1 MQSRKHVTAE
11 RIADQFGI
19 SIRTVYRDIKALGEQ
34 GIPISFEH
42 HKGYFI
48 VQGYFLPPV
57 SFNTEEANALLLMEH
72 LTAGF
77 ADRSILTHY
86 SNALNKVKAV
96 LKTSQKEKLE
106 ILGSNM
112 KLQLPASINNDYEYL
127 SVLQNVIS
135 SRHII
140 EIEYSTSGNELSKRK
155 IEAIG
160 LVFYA
165 FSWHVIGW
173 CHLREQYRDFK
184 VSRIRKLTNTG
195 DPFIITDHIQLSD
208 YMKFLPVSY

>member
-11 RIADQFGI
+11 RIAEQFGI
-19 SIRTVYRDIKALGEQ
+19 STRTVYRDIKALAEQ

-184 VSRIRKLTNTG
+184 VSRIGKLTNTG
-195 DPFIITDHIQLSD
+195 DPFTITDHIQLSD

>member
-1 MQSRKHVTAE
+1 MH
-11 RIADQFGI
+11 
-19 SIRTVYRDIKALGEQ
+19 
-34 GIPISFEH
+34 
-42 HKGYFI
+42 I

-195 DPFIITDHIQLSD
+195 DPFTITDHIQLSD